1 MALTAFSRT
10 IRQILNRVADWEAG
24 RLKVDVQN
32 ETLEVELANENP
44 INVSI
49 SDEKLPTLTAE
60 NETTG
65 DAEDLKATSQGQLLV
80 KNEDAY
86 PFYEQYEIHDLES
99 QDIGEG
105 ATGFLAKYA
114 AIGTLSDRV
123 LLVTITG
130 DGTATVGIDVAADL
144 NGSYLPDWHSL
155 LAALGTGLT
164 KVSGLAGN
172 GKVALAFPAGL
183 WARYVRVWVT
193 ETGTTNHV
201 TIGAKVGG
209 RP

>member
-32 ETLEVELANENP
+32 ENP
-44 INVSI
+44 IDVSI
-49 SDEKLPTLTAE
+49 SDEKLPPLTAE

-65 DAEDLKATSQGQLLV
+65 DAEDLLATSQGQLLV

-86 PFYEQYEIHDLES
+86 PFYDQYEPHDLGSE
-99 QDIGEG
+99 EVAAG
-105 ATGFLAKYA
+105 ATEYLAA
-114 AIGTLSDRV
+114 FAVIGRLGDKI

-130 DGTATVGIDVAADL
+130 DGTASIGIDVAADL
-144 NGSYLPDWHSL
+144 DGSYVPDWHRWET
-155 LAALGTGLT
+155 ALGTGKT
-164 KVSGLAGN
+164 KTSGLG
-172 GKVALAFPAGL
+172 GKIVLLFPADT
-183 WARYVRVWVT
+183 WIRYVRVWVT
-193 ETGTTNHV
+193 ETGTSNTV
-201 TIGAKVGG
+201 TVAAKVGG